1 LKDFVSEDFARIM
14 QRHRLQGFDDLWQL
28 DLPAVDEA
36 NWRRGGWSSVFRLEL
51 NDTEGNTQ
59 GFYIKRQENHFTR
72 TWRHPFGQATFAR
85 EMANIMLFSQ
95 LGIPALE
102 VACFGQRK
110 KSRRAILV
118 TRGLD
123 DYQPLAELQKQW
135 RQLDEARRSA
145 VVKATAEVVGL
156 LHRNGIVH
164 NCLYPK
170 HLYVRDREDGLEVR
184 FIDLEKSRRAIGKK
198 GYIRDLDALLWR
210 LKNWSETDRLEFIET
225 YHRCSDS
232 TLAANDL
239 LTLIARRAARKA
251 RDKKVRD
258 K

>member
-1 LKDFVSEDFARIM
+1 VKDFVSDDFARIM
-14 QRHRLQGFDDLWQL
+14 EQHGLQEFDDLWQL
-28 DLPAVDEA
+28 DLPVVDEA

-51 NDTEGNTQ
+51 SDVEGNTQ

-85 EMANIMLFSQ
+85 EMANIRLFAQ

-102 VACFGQRK
+102 AVYFAQRNEA
-110 KSRRAILV
+110 RRAILV

-123 DYQPLAELQKQW
+123 DYQPLEELQKNWQ
-135 RQLDEARRSA
+135 QLEEAQRSS
-145 VVKATAEVVGL
+145 VVSATAEVVGL

-170 HLYVRDREDGLEVR
+170 HLYVRDREDGPEVR
-184 FIDLEKSRRAIGKK
+184 FIDLEKSRRVMGKK
-198 GYIRDLDALLWR
+198 GYIRDLDALMWR
-210 LKNWSETDRLEFIET
+210 LKSWSDTDRLEFVET
-225 YHRCSDS
+225 YHRGSDS
-232 TLAANDL
+232 SLAANDL
-239 LTLIARRAARKA
+239 LMLIARRAARKA